1 MILLIDIVGNWVL
14 CLEASGVIHLIIYII
29 GTVAP
34 NAAISTMP
42 FTPDESYADLNII
55 VLMIKYVI
63 TDMVQQ
69 IHLILVILVMNDM

>member
-1 MILLIDIVGNWVL
+1 MGNWVL

-42 FTPDESYADLNII
+42 FTPDESYASL
-55 VLMIKYVI
+55 KYY
-63 TDMVQQ
+63 QS
-69 IHLILVILVMNDM
+69 NDKICDNRYV